1 MMMPRYLAP
10 ALVVIMLSSLGSAF
24 AETAVAQG
32 LAQSLLADLQAAQCA
47 LDRNQSPWPDRASRP
62 QPEPVAA
69 LSAELPGNCIWQAF
83 RPVDLA
89 IRQAYRAQRSQYL
102 EKDAGIIQRR
112 TARTGL
118 DPLRDAIKQERACY
132 GNRTIGLALRQV
144 DQVDNALRH
153 LEYYSALCIMWSMA
167 DILGLWDRQAALES
181 AGDHLRSARNGA
193 LRRQNLSSSHARAL
207 KSRLATISTMIETAI
222 NWQPAPEGI
231 GPCGDL
237 ASSGAPDNHHW
248 ATHYDPGGAF
258 GPWREPHQFEETGAS
273 PWLLVQPWTRDAL
286 DQPAPETRCLAPCP
300 KKYRDW
306 QYKLADPRYGWL
318 VYTHTA
324 ASQWRVDCDWRSL
337 EPRAT
342 WPGAKG
348 IQNAGGL

>member
-1 MMMPRYLAP
+1 MTRYFAP
-10 ALVVIMLSSLGSAF
+10 ALMVLLLASAGTAF
-24 AETAVAQG
+24 AETAAAQG
-32 LAQSLLADLQAAQCA
+32 LAQSLLSDLQVAQCA
-47 LDRNQSPWPDRASRP
+47 LDRNQSPWPERTSRP

-69 LSAELPGNCIWQAF
+69 LAAELPGNCIWQAF

-89 IRQAYRAQRSQYL
+89 IRQAYREQRSQYL

-118 DPLRDAIKQERACY
+118 DDLREAIQQERACY
-132 GNRTIGLALRQV
+132 GNRTISLALRQV

-181 AGDHLRSARNGA
+181 AEDHLRSARAGN
-193 LRRQNLSSSHARAL
+193 LRRQQLSASRARSL
-207 KSRLATISTMIETAI
+207 KTRLATISTMIETAV
-222 NWQPAPEGI
+222 NWKPAPEGL
-231 GPCGDL
+231 GPCADL
-237 ASSGAPDNHHW
+237 ASRAPDSPHW
-248 ATHYDPGGAF
+248 AEHYDPGGAF
-258 GPWREPHQFEETGAS
+258 GPWRETTTEETGAS
-273 PWLLVQPWTRDAL
+273 PWLHVQPWTREAL
-286 DQPAPETRCLAPCP
+286 DQPAPETRCLTPCP

-306 QYKLADPRYGWL
+306 QYKLGDPRYGWR

-324 ASQWRVDCDWRSL
+324 ASQWRVGCDWRDL
-337 EPRAT
+337 APRAT

>member
-1 MMMPRYLAP
+1 MARYLALV
-10 ALVVIMLSSLGSAF
+10 LVVVTLSSLGTAF
-24 AETAVAQG
+24 AETAAAQG
-32 LAQSLLADLQAAQCA
+32 LAQSLCADLQAAQCT

-62 QPEPVAA
+62 QPEPIAA
-69 LSAELPGNCIWQAF
+69 LAAELPGNCIWQAF

-102 EKDAGIIQRR
+102 EKDAGVIHRR

-118 DPLRDAIKQERACY
+118 DPLREAIKQERACY
-132 GNRTIGLALRQV
+132 SNRTVSLALRQV

-153 LEYYSALCIMWSMA
+153 LEYYSALCVMWTMA
-167 DILGLWDRQAALES
+167 DMLGLWDRQAALES
-181 AGDHLRSARNGA
+181 AEDHLRSARAGA
-193 LRRQNLSSSHARAL
+193 LGRKALSSGHARAV

-222 NWQPAPEGI
+222 NWKPAPEGI
-231 GPCGDL
+231 GPCSHL
-237 ASSGAPDNHHW
+237 ASATPDSPHW

-258 GPWREPHQFEETGAS
+258 GPWREPREFRQTGAS
-273 PWLLVQPWTRDAL
+273 PLILVQPWTREAL
-286 DQPAPETRCLAPCP
+286 GRPAPETRCLVPCA

-306 QYKLADPRYGWL
+306 QYKLHDLRYGWL

-324 ASQWRVDCDWRSL
+324 ASQWRVDCDWRNL